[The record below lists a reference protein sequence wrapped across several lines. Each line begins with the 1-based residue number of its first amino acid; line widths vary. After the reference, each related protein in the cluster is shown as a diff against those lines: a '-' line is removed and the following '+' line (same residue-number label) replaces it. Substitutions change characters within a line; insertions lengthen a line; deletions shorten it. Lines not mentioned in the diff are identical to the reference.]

1 MSLVAI
7 ALLNGL
13 LGASCGLW
21 FRVKILVPLIAF
33 AFVEVA
39 ILQQTGMRSSVIL
52 SAIALISSIEIGYL
66 IGSALASLRQ
76 SSSRRGKV
84 LRDLMTHEHG
94 RLLH

>member
-21 FRVKILVPLIAF
+21 FRVKILVPLIAI

-39 ILQQTGMRSSVIL
+39 ILKQTGIWSSVIL

-66 IGSALASLRQ
+66 IGSALATLWQ
-76 SSSRRGKV
+76 SSRRGKV
-84 LRDLMTHEHG
+84 LRDLMTFENG